1 MVKEIT
7 AAEYENLVTKAQGSI
22 VVDFYSTECPPC
34 EALAPKYHYFSE
46 LYGKDIQFYKIFRQ
60 GNKELSSQLNVRSSP
75 TLLFYKDGKEIAP
88 RLSGTIKKREILST
102 LVSAYAVASPDTVP
116 RATQMY
122 DVAIIGGG
130 PAGMTAALYAS
141 RAKLKTLVIDQG
153 LSGGYVNVTHSV
165 ANYPGTGKELNGY
178 MLGHLMT
185 EQAKHTGAEFLIAA
199 EIQKVDLGNKRILI
213 DDDKEIVAKT
223 IIIATGSKPRPLN
236 LSGEKEF
243 AGKGISYCAT
253 CDGAFYEGKD
263 ILVIGGGNSAVEE
276 SIFLTKFAKS
286 VTIIHQFDEFQ
297 ANKLSAEEAL
307 RNPKIKVLWSHEP
320 RAFLGKDH
328 FEMLEVEDLTTKKK
342 LALKTDGVF
351 VFVGYVPQTE
361 IIKGQLT
368 ENNWGYI
375 ETNEDMET
383 SLPGIYAAG
392 DVRSKKYR
400 QITTA
405 VSDGTIAALQA
416 EKYIR
421 ALDKQ

>member
-7 AAEYENLVTKAQGSI
+7 AAEYEAVVTKAKGPVI
-22 VVDFYSTECPPC
+22 VDFYSTDCPPC
-34 EALAPKYHYFSE
+34 DALAPKYHYFAD
-46 LYGKDIQFYKIFRQ
+46 LYGTNIQFYKIHRQ
-60 GNKELSSQLNVRSSP
+60 NNKELSTQLNVRSSP
-75 TLLFYKDGKEIAP
+75 TLLFYKDGQEVSA
-88 RLSGTIKKREILST
+88 RLSGTIKKSAILHT
-102 LVSAYAVASPDTVP
+102 LVNTYGVTPPKTLP
-116 RATQMY
+116 RATLQY

-141 RAKLKTLVIDQG
+141 RAKLKTVVIDQG
-153 LSGGYVNVTHSV
+153 LSGGYVNVTHLV
-165 ANYPGTGKELNGY
+165 ANYPGTGKDLNGY

-199 EIQKVDLGNKRILI
+199 EIQKVDLEKKQILV
-213 DDDKEIVAKT
+213 DDDKDIVAKT
-223 IIIATGSKPRPLN
+223 VIVATGSKPRPLN
-236 LSGEKEF
+236 IAGEKEF
-243 AGKGISYCAT
+243 SGKGISYCAT
-253 CDGAFYEGKD
+253 CDGAFYEGKN

-276 SIFLTKFAKS
+276 AIFLTKFAKT

-307 RNPKIKVLWSHEP
+307 ANPKIKVLWSHEP
-320 RAFLGKDH
+320 RAFLGKDN
-328 FEMLEVEDLTTKKK
+328 FEGLEVEDLKSKTTKV
-342 LALKTDGVF
+342 LKSDGVF

-361 IIKGQLT
+361 LINKQLT
-368 ENNWGYI
+368 ENKWGYL

-383 SLPGIYAAG
+383 NLAGVYAAG

-416 EKYIR
+416 ERYIR
-421 ALDKQ
+421 QLKG

>member
-1 MVKEIT
+1 
-7 AAEYENLVTKAQGSI
+7 
-22 VVDFYSTECPPC
+22 
-34 EALAPKYHYFSE
+34 LAPKYHYFAE
-46 LYGKDIQFYKIFRQ
+46 LYGQDIQFYKIFRQ
-60 GNKELSSQLNVRSSP
+60 GNKDLSAQLNVRSSP
-75 TLLFYKDGKEIAP
+75 TLIFYKDGQEVAP
-88 RLSGTIKKREILST
+88 RLSGTIKKSEILRT
-102 LVSAYAVASPDTVP
+102 LVSAYGVTPPVAVP
-116 RATQMY
+116 RATQEY

-141 RAKLKTLVIDQG
+141 RAKLKTLVIDKG
-153 LSGGYVNVTHSV
+153 SSGGYVNVTHSV

-199 EIQKVDLGNKRILI
+199 EIQKVDLSQKRILI
-213 DDDKEIVAKT
+213 DDDKEVVAKT
-223 IIIATGSKPRPLN
+223 IVVATGSKPRPLN
-236 LSGEKEF
+236 IPGEKEF
-243 AGKGISYCAT
+243 GGKGISYCAT

-263 ILVIGGGNSAVEE
+263 VLVIGGGNSAVEE

-307 RNPKIKVLWSHEP
+307 SNPKIKVLWSHEP

-328 FEMLEVEDLTTKKK
+328 FEMLEVEDLKTKKTS
-342 LALKTDGVF
+342 ALRADGVF

-361 IIKGQLT
+361 LIKGQLN
-368 ENNWGYI
+368 ENKWGYL

-383 SLPGIYAAG
+383 NIPGVYVAG

-416 EKYIR
+416 ERYIR
-421 ALDKQ
+421 ETKK